1 MNIKASPNN
10 INLKQKKKNSIKK
23 SLLSST
29 DFKEINSLLDTSL
42 KIGKGMNGNKSL
54 KIIKDR
60 KVVEKGIRLNLKDF
74 KSNIEIAEYINK
86 KYK

>member
-1 MNIKASPNN
+1 M
-10 INLKQKKKNSIKK
+10 LDKK
-23 SLLSST
+23 
-29 DFKEINSLLDTSL
+29 D
-42 KIGKGMNGNKSL
+42 GNKSL

-60 KVVEKGIRLNLKDF
+60 KVVEKGIRLNF

>member
-1 MNIKASPNN
+1 MIE
-10 INLKQKKKNSIKK
+10 KK
-23 SLLSST
+23 
-29 DFKEINSLLDTSL
+29 D
-42 KIGKGMNGNKSL
+42 GNKSL

>member
-1 MNIKASPNN
+1 M
-10 INLKQKKKNSIKK
+10 LDKK
-23 SLLSST
+23 
-29 DFKEINSLLDTSL
+29 D
-42 KIGKGMNGNKSL
+42 GNKSL

-86 KYK
+86 KYKLSNINSSFNFLTIETIIMTIVVYHY